1 MPSLVPTETSLSS
14 LHLPLLP
21 TALTAEGHFISLDAT
36 RATGE
41 GVETGVE
48 IEVEDIVHG
57 PEVEEGI
64 LDPLSLVDQDGGPDI
79 IPDQGVDH
87 GHGHAHD
94 QERKETQ
101 NRGSLEEDTR
111 KGTVY
116 LDPCQVQGQ

>member
-1 MPSLVPTETSLSS
+1 MPSLVPTETSLPS

-41 GVETGVE
+41 GVE

-79 IPDQGVDH
+79 IPDQGVNH
-87 GHGHAHD
+87 GHGHARD

-101 NRGSLEEDTR
+101 NHGSLEEDTR